1 MSSFAVRSAE
11 VRDAEAMASIAAQ
24 SPTAPQW
31 TAAQFM
37 EMMLPRPEGTALI
50 RLLLVVDHL
59 GAIAGFA
66 VASALCAVFPVEAE
80 LESLA
85 VTPAMQGR
93 GVGLALLQA
102 VFDWASTQ
110 KAESL
115 RLEVRAGNERAMR
128 VYSKAGF
135 LQTGRRAAY
144 YTGPIEDAVVMERTL
159 QP

>member
-1 MSSFAVRSAE
+1 
-11 VRDAEAMASIAAQ
+11 
-24 SPTAPQW
+24 
-31 TAAQFM
+31 
-37 EMMLPRPEGTALI
+37 
-50 RLLLVVDHL
+50 
-59 GAIAGFA
+59 
-66 VASALCAVFPVEAE
+66 
-80 LESLA
+80 
-85 VTPAMQGR
+85 MQGR